1 MMIRKIFAI
10 LLFVFSVAVY
20 RAEADEPMVRIA
32 ILPWKVHAEPRYA
45 YIGEALQDML
55 STRIGSNRRV
65 ELTRKDVVRERLPEG
80 VEITEGVAEKV
91 GREVGAEYV
100 LFGSLSVLGDHISMD
115 ARLVDVGKGE
125 VVPIYRKSRGVGT
138 VVDIADTVA
147 QDVLKAVGTWK
158 EPARADTP
166 VYRGKFRPHEEDEP
180 ERKKPPEEEPQKSPA
195 AVKGARADFLM
206 AMDVDM
212 DVKDIEL
219 HDLTGDG
226 RKELLALTEDELI
239 VFSIEIEGKRL
250 KNLYTIDTGDG
261 NISMDAVEG
270 VLYISRLGRSSPDSC
285 MVWYEEGLKKVCGI
299 PYLVRVLYE
308 DDMPVI
314 VGQGFRREWGY
325 TDRVVVLE
333 REGHTL
339 KKKEELRLPRGVT
352 LYGLGFCRLEDDGAV
367 SLLWLDGK
375 GYLRV
380 YRAAGDHTVG
390 FSERWRSPTAYGGTL
405 DWVELEER
413 EDFVLFEGRFYCRDI
428 DRDGR
433 KELLVKKNTAGGIFG
448 EWAERKRFF
457 KSGSIRV
464 LEWHGVSFSEEW
476 KTDELTPY
484 VADFVVDTVE
494 GVKTLIVVTS
504 EKGRFTGK
512 EKSSILF
519 YRLDL

>member
-10 LLFVFSVAVY
+10 LVFVFSVAVY
-20 RAEADEPMVRIA
+20 GAGAGEPSVRIA

-45 YIGEALQDML
+45 YIGGALQDML
-55 STRIGSNRRV
+55 STRIGSNLRV
-65 ELTRKDVVRERLPEG
+65 ELIRKDVVRERLPEG
-80 VEITEGVAEKV
+80 VEITESVAEKV

-100 LFGSLSVLGDHISMD
+100 LFGSLSVLGDYISMD
-115 ARLVDVGKGE
+115 ARLVDVDKGE

-147 QDVLKAVGTWK
+147 QDVLKAMGTWK
-158 EPARADTP
+158 EPARVESP
-166 VYRGKFRPHEEDEP
+166 VYRGKFRPAEEEP
-180 ERKKPPEEEPQKSPA
+180 KRKEPPEE
-195 AVKGARADFLM
+195 GARMVPPPAKGVKVDFVK
-206 AMDVDM
+206 AIDVKE

-219 HDLTGDG
+219 YDLTGDG
-226 RKELLALTEDELI
+226 RKELLALTEDELL
-239 VFSIEIEGKRL
+239 VFSMEGKRL
-250 KNLYTIDTGDG
+250 EKLHAIETGGG
-261 NISMDAVEG
+261 NISMDATGG

-285 MVWYEEGLKKVCGI
+285 MVWYEEEPKKVCGI

-308 DDMPVI
+308 GNMPVI
-314 VGQGFRREWGY
+314 AGQGFRREWGY

-333 REGHTL
+333 RDGHTL

-352 LYGLGFCRLEDDGAV
+352 LYGLGFCRLEEDGPT

-380 YRAAGDHTVG
+380 YNREGGEQTAG
-390 FSERWRSPTAYGGTL
+390 FIERWRSPTVYGGTL
-405 DWVELEER
+405 NWVELEER

-428 DRDGR
+428 DEDGR
-433 KELLVKKNTAGGIFG
+433 KELLVKKNAAGGIFG

-457 KSGSIRV
+457 KSGSVRV

-484 VADFVVDTVE
+484 VADFVVDTLD
-494 GVKTLIVVTS
+494 GVKTLVVVTS

-512 EKSSILF
+512 KKSSILF